1 MTKRIEPFKFCGS
14 ITANS
19 SKSYAQRAFILS
31 LLSNSKSHIFNSDE
45 SNDVKAIKKCIQQ
58 LGASIIQIENGF
70 EIIPPAQ
77 KVNQP
82 IELNVGE
89 SGLALRMLG
98 IVATHFST
106 DIIING
112 EGTLLKRSQ
121 KHLIEVLKQL
131 GLIVSHSDFHLP
143 IHIRGE
149 ITNHRIEIDASESS
163 QVLSGLI
170 LTLPLLEKDTEFTIK
185 NIASLPYF
193 EMTIDIMQR
202 FGIDLS
208 AKLETSFN
216 IIGNQNYSG
225 CEYSV
230 EGDWSGAAN
239 HLVGAAISGEVELIG
254 LNTNSK
260 QSDKAILK
268 ALEKFGARIEIKSEG
283 AKESIYISK
292 NESNPFDFDITHC
305 PDLFPILSILAAAA
319 IGKSSITGIH
329 RLENKESNRLISVT
343 EMLNVFGVRYEI
355 KTDTIE
361 IFGNGALLGGKIK
374 SYNDHRIAMAAT
386 VGASISDAV
395 IEIDDSNCVKKS
407 YPNFFSDL
415 RL

>member
-1 MTKRIEPFKFCGS
+1 MTKRIEPFNYSGC

-31 LLSNSKSHIFNSDE
+31 ILSKSKSFIFNSDE
-45 SNDVKAIKKCIQQ
+45 SNDVKAIKNCIQQ
-58 LGASIIQIENGF
+58 LGATINQIENGF
-70 EIIPPAQ
+70 EIIPPAH

-98 IVATHFST
+98 IVATHFSA
-106 DIIING
+106 DITING

-121 KHLIEVLKQL
+121 KHLIGVLEQL
-131 GLIVSHSDFHLP
+131 GLFVSHSDFHLP
-143 IHIRGE
+143 IQIKGK

-170 LTLPLLEKDTEFTIK
+170 LTLPLLEKDTELTIK

-208 AKLETSFN
+208 TKLETSFN

-239 HLVGAAISGEVELIG
+239 HLVGAAISGEIELIG
-254 LNTNSK
+254 LKTNSK
-260 QSDKAILK
+260 QSDKAILN
-268 ALEKFGARIEIKSEG
+268 ALEKFGARIEIMSKDASE
-283 AKESIYISK
+283 IICVSK
-292 NESNPFDFDITHC
+292 NRANPFEFDITHC
-305 PDLFPILSILAAAA
+305 PDLFPVLAILAAAA
-319 IGKSSITGIH
+319 KGKSSIIGIH

-343 EMLNVFGVRYEI
+343 KMLQVFNVPFY
-355 KTDTIE
+355 IE
-361 IFGNGALLGGKIK
+361 NDSIDIFGHGFVTGGKIE
-374 SYNDHRIAMAAT
+374 SFYDHRIAMSAT
-386 VGASISDAV
+386 IGACIADAV
-395 IEIDDSNCVKKS
+395 VEIDDSNCVKKS
-407 YPNFFSDL
+407 YPEFFLDINL
-415 RL
+415 